1 MHYDRSHTAKRN
13 GAPTLQTRRSADNG
27 SESYPL
33 QSGISL
39 QDKSQLYLVS
49 GLFFPPEDF
58 GIFPVE
64 HRGGQ
69 WIINNYY
76 VAPTGKEQETFQALL
91 EAVKTFA
98 ADQQEV
104 TAIVQTPHKD
114 YFTAYAFK
122 PVKEW
127 KAYLKMRL
135 NEQTEHQEECI

>member
-1 MHYDRSHTAKRN
+1 MIEVIQLKGTEPRLYKHVAPLVMDPKVIHYN
-13 GAPTLQTRRSADNG
+13 QG
-27 SESYPL
+27 YPFKTSPNYIWFL
-33 QSGISL
+33 AFSSPRKISG
-39 QDKSQLYLVS
+39 
-49 GLFFPPEDF
+49 F
-58 GIFPVE
+58 FPVE

>member
-1 MHYDRSHTAKRN
+1 MYYDRSHTAKRN
-13 GAPTLQTRRSADNG
+13 GVPTLQTRRSADNG
-27 SESYPL
+27 SENYPL

-49 GLFFPPEDF
+49 GLFFPRKISGF
-58 GIFPVE
+58 FPVE

-76 VAPTGKEQETFQALL
+76 VAPTDKEQDTFQALL

>member
-1 MHYDRSHTAKRN
+1 MYYDRSHTAKGTEPR
-13 GAPTLQTRRSADNG
+13 LYKQRRSADNG

-33 QSGISL
+33 QSGISFKTSPNYIWFL
-39 QDKSQLYLVS
+39 AFSSPRKIS
-49 GLFFPPEDF
+49 GF
-58 GIFPVE
+58 FPVE

>member
-1 MHYDRSHTAKRN
+1 MIEVIQLKGTEPRLYKHV
-13 GAPTLQTRRSADNG
+13 APLIMDPKLSITIRDILQTSPNYIWFLAFSSPRKI
-27 SESYPL
+27 
-33 QSGISL
+33 SG
-39 QDKSQLYLVS
+39 
-49 GLFFPPEDF
+49 F
-58 GIFPVE
+58 FPVE

-76 VAPTGKEQETFQALL
+76 VAPTDKEQETFQALL

-127 KAYLKMRL
+127 KAYLK
-135 NEQTEHQEECI
+135 

>member
-49 GLFFPPEDF
+49 GF
-58 GIFPVE
+58 FPVE